1 MIQGTV
7 VKVSEVAYGPLVTF
21 LTSPKPL
28 GQFYQTLLKILLNY
42 WIQGFFLNEGQHP
55 LLKEMKKTYTF
66 LWKKIDPHWSPT
78 LTLGS
83 WFEHSCIYATIA
95 CIVIKID
102 PNCSPTITLINHD
115 SNKLES
121 TLSEDAS
128 TRVSFFLARWFL
140 KIPHLEQL
148 KRTCSNVSKNVFS
161 TCIHYFSY
169 KFHDTCQRRVFTL

>member
-1 MIQGTV
+1 MT
-7 VKVSEVAYGPLVTF
+7 
-21 LTSPKPL
+21 
-28 GQFYQTLLKILLNY
+28 ILYLRSLRMLQHKLPVHLFWLNSKDMFPY
-42 WIQGFFLNEGQHP
+42 NY
-55 LLKEMKKTYTF
+55 MYR
-66 LWKKIDPHWSPT
+66 KKIDPHCSPT
-78 LTLGS
+78 L
-83 WFEHSCIYATIA
+83 
-95 CIVIKID
+95 
-102 PNCSPTITLINHD
+102 TLINHD

-128 TRVSFFLARWFL
+128 TRVSFFLAKWFL